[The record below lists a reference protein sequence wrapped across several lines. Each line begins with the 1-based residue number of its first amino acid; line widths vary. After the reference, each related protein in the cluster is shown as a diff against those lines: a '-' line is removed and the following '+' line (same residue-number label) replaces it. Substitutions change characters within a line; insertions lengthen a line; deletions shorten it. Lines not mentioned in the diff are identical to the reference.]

1 MTTLLLQI
9 LGEGL
14 KAWNTERG
22 RSLYN
27 DYLKQMK
34 VYDEQMDRKSR
45 TGKYSQLAVDKCMR
59 DLELIAKAYH
69 EFIKSNPT
77 IQ

>member
-1 MTTLLLQI
+1 MTTLLLSI

-27 DYLKQMK
+27 DYKK
-34 VYDEQMDRKSR
+34 HIEVYNEEMDRRSK
-45 TGKYSQLAVDKCMR
+45 TGKHSQLAVDR
-59 DLELIAKAYH
+59 SLRELKQIAEAYYK
-69 EFIKSNPT
+69 FITTDPT
-77 IQ
+77 VH

>member
-27 DYLKQMK
+27 DYMK
-34 VYDEQMDRKSR
+34 AMGEYNEQMDRKSR
-45 TGKYSQLAVDKCMR
+45 TGKYSQLAVDRSLRK
-59 DLELIAKAYH
+59 LEDIAKAYH

-77 IQ
+77 LH